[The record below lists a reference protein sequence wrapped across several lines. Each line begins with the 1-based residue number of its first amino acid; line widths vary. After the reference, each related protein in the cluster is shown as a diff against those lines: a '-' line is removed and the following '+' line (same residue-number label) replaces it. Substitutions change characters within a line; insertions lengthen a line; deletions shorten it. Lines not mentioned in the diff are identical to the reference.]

1 MSGWIGEHI
10 DYCGYAVLP
19 MAIEQ
24 DIVLTVAFNNDSLL
38 RLANT
43 DQRYRLVLLISINVK
58 KLPFYNNV

>member
-1 MSGWIGEHI
+1 VPVVLIVRVCNYVDELGEHI

-24 DIVLTVAFNNDSLL
+24 DIVLAVAFNNDSLL

-43 DQRYRLVLLISINVK
+43 DQRYE
-58 KLPFYNNV
+58 